1 MTNVTPINKAPR
13 LTEQEVHQAAQNLI
27 DSGEVVSSLTL
38 LRALGRGSL
47 TTITKYMSTFNQG
60 NEDSQHPELSSFTE
74 IPETLSRSTKLL
86 AIKIWTESQQ
96 IANKELENQRE
107 VLQKAAQLSAERVK
121 EAEAFSDEQT
131 KRLEEIEQGYGQE
144 IEELRN
150 SLNISNTEL
159 KEKTERLNRTIIE
172 LEIAKNENDSL
183 KITVQETK
191 NQLSELKTTKE
202 VDLTELKQDNQS
214 RVEELKMELKDQVNA
229 LYRFKESSSEIQNKL
244 DTENKRLDLQVAKQ
258 QMSLDMMSKRLEE
271 EKYLRSADEKENKVL
286 REKSSLLEGEL
297 NAWKKMNPVADSSS
311 DK

>member
-271 EKYLRSADEKENKVL
+271 EKYLRSADAKENKVL

>member
-96 IANKELENQRE
+96 IANKELENRRE